1 MKYIIKVRL
10 PIDAG
15 NKALQDP
22 KFGENLQSILQE
34 IKAEAAYFTP
44 IDGQRGIFIVTDF
57 DEASRLAAISEKFW
71 FFGKADIEFI
81 PVMVI
86 DDLKK
91 AIPEIED
98 AAKRYGS

>member
-34 IKAEAAYFTP
+34 IKAEAAYFT
-44 IDGQRGIFIVTDF
+44 T
-57 DEASRLAAISEKFW
+57 
-71 FFGKADIEFI
+71 IE
-81 PVMVI
+81 
-86 DDLKK
+86 
-91 AIPEIED
+91 
-98 AAKRYGS
+98 G